1 MNFGRAFKI
10 ERERLGIS
18 QREMARRLNLSPSA
32 LWKIEAGMTRPK
44 WNTINRF
51 IAEAHLPVAFF
62 FHEAFDLED
71 YICP

>member
-1 MNFGRAFKI
+1 MNLGKVFKQ
-10 ERERLGIS
+10 ERERLNVS
-18 QREMARRLNLSPSA
+18 QREMATRLNISPVA
-32 LWKIEAGMTRPK
+32 LWKIEAGRTRPK
-44 WNTINRF
+44 WTTINRF